1 MTVLDVV
8 QRYITLISMALA
20 LLSVVLTSAF
30 VDLFVDLGFFSSNI
44 SYGVFG
50 ILTLAVYILLD
61 EVVGGILEYYSQ
73 KIYEDGEEYNDGGG
87 DGDDENFR

>member
-8 QRYITLISMALA
+8 QRYITLITMAMA

-30 VDLFVDLGFFSSNI
+30 VELFVDLGFFSSNI

-73 KIYEDGEEYNDGGG
+73 KIYEDGEEYDDGGG
-87 DGDDENFR
+87 DDDENFR